1 MTAAEDKLRDY
12 LKRATADLRRTRS
25 ELEAREARDS
35 EPIAIVSMSCRFPGG
50 VTSPEE
56 LWQLLEGGTDAIA
69 GFPANRG
76 WDLAGLY
83 DPDASASG
91 KSYVRE
97 GGFLYDADTFDAAFF
112 GVSPREASAMDP
124 QQRLLLEASW
134 EAVERAGIDPHTL
147 KGSPT
152 GVYFGVIAQEYGPRL
167 YESAREV
174 EGHLLTGNT
183 ISVASGRVSY
193 FLGLEGPALTIDTAC
208 SSSLV
213 SLHLAAQAL
222 RRGECTMALVG
233 GVAVM
238 SSPGG
243 FVELSRQ
250 RVLSPSGRC
259 KAFSADADG
268 TNWGEGVGV
277 LLVERLSVARELGHP
292 VLAVLRGSAANQD
305 GASNGLSAPSG
316 PAQQRVIRQ
325 ALRSARLGADEV
337 DAVDAHGTGTSLG
350 DPIEAQALL
359 ATYGQNRPA
368 GRPLWLG
375 SLKSN
380 IGHTQAAAGVG
391 SVIKMVLALRHGV
404 LPRTLHVSEPTGHVD
419 WSGGGVRLLTDPV
432 PWPAGERVRRAGV
445 SSFGISGTNAHVILE
460 EAPPAPQQ
468 AEKAPP
474 VDGPRA
480 PHVPVALSGTDA
492 AALRA
497 QAVRWRDH
505 LAARPGLTPAGLALS
520 STSARAALEHRAVV
534 VAGDRDELLA
544 GLDALAEDRPLPRLA
559 TGSVTTTGAPVF
571 VFPGQGAQWPRMGAE
586 LLTQSQVFA
595 DSARACDEALS
606 AFLDWSVLDVLTGA
620 EGAPSMERVDVAQPV
635 LFTVIVSLA
644 RLWRSY
650 GVEPAAVVGHSQG
663 EVAAAHV
670 AGGLSLRDAAR
681 VVAVRS
687 RLWRRLAGQGAML
700 SVMAPAEQ
708 VRAWIEPWSDRI
720 GVAAVNGPATVTVSG
735 DPGALAELGATLSAQ
750 GARRWQIPGA
760 DVAGHSPQVDPF
772 EQELLQELAA
782 VEPRPLEVPFYST
795 VHGGLLEQGRL
806 DAAYWYG
813 NIRRPVEFEAAV
825 RSLLDAGHRTFIE
838 VSPHP
843 VLTNSVR
850 ETAEDAAAEVVV
862 VDTLRRG
869 SGGWERFL
877 LSMAQAHVHGVSP
890 HWPAVHEGSGGERAE
905 LPTYG
910 FQRRRYWV
918 EPPARRAPDGD
929 TTFWTAVE
937 HADLPVLS
945 RALGLEEGALDTV
958 VPALR
963 SWRERRREDSAV
975 DSWRYRV
982 TWRPAAHTAPPRLR
996 GSWPL
1001 VIPQG
1006 YEEDS
1011 LTLLAERALTAHGAE
1026 PVRIVVDAAA
1036 AERGAVLPD
1045 GLETAAGVLS
1055 LLALDKRP
1063 YGRVPEVS
1071 AGLAATAALV
1081 QELGDIKVTAP
1092 LWCLTYGAVSTG
1104 GPDGPAA
1111 PAQAQ
1116 IWGLGRV
1123 VALEHPERWG
1133 GLIDVAGAVTEE
1145 SGRRLAQA
1153 LGGPEDQVAVRPAGT
1168 FVRRLVRAPLAG
1180 RTPGRPWRPRGIAL
1194 VTGGTGAL
1202 GAQVARRLA
1211 AGGAEHVV
1219 LTGRRGPGAA
1229 GAQAL
1234 RGELEALGA
1243 RVTIAACDV
1252 ADRAAVAEL
1261 VSALTADGSIVRTV
1275 VHAAGV
1281 GEWSPLAEADVSS
1294 WSDVVAAKVAGAVNL
1309 AELVDPAGLDAF
1321 VLFSSISA
1329 TWGSGN
1335 QAGYAAANSFLDALA
1350 ERLRA
1355 QGVAATSVAWG
1366 AWAGEGMAAGGSFT
1380 EHFRR
1385 RGLLE
1390 MAPEPALT
1398 ALWQA
1403 VEHQESCLTVSN
1415 MDWSLFV
1422 PGFTMARPRPLIEEI
1437 DEVRLAL
1444 DADDAA
1450 GGDEGALRGELAG
1463 LSPAA
1468 RERRLLELVRVQ
1480 AAATLG
1486 HSGPEGIAPGQA
1498 FKDLG
1503 FDSLT
1508 AVELRNRLR
1517 RLCGLPLPTT
1527 LVFDRPTPRAVA
1539 QFLHTELSGAD
1550 GGGPDEEIRTLLAAI
1565 PRERLE
1571 SSDLL
1576 GHLRALAQSHSPA
1589 AAHPA
1594 PAGPAGAAGAGD
1606 TPGTVTIDSMDGI
1619 ESMDADEL
1627 VAMAL
1632 RAAD

>member
-1 MTAAEDKLRDY
+1 MTAAEEKLRDY

-25 ELEAREARDS
+25 ELEAVEARES

-50 VTSPEE
+50 VSSPED
-56 LWQLLEGGTDAIA
+56 LWQLLEDGTDAISA
-69 GFPANRG
+69 FPADRG
-76 WDLAGLY
+76 WDLTGLY

-91 KSYVRE
+91 RSYVRE
-97 GGFLYDADTFDAAFF
+97 GGFLDDADAFDAAFF
-112 GVSPREASAMDP
+112 GVSPREAGAMDP

-134 EAVERAGIDPHTL
+134 EAIERAGIDPYAL
-147 KGSPT
+147 KGTRT
-152 GVYFGVIAQEYGPRL
+152 GVYVGVIAQEYGPRL
-167 YESAREV
+167 YEAAPDV
-174 EGHLLTGNT
+174 EGHRATGNAA
-183 ISVASGRVSY
+183 SVASGRVSY
-193 FLGLEGPALTIDTAC
+193 FLGLEGPAMTIDTAC

-233 GVAVM
+233 GVTVM
-238 SSPGG
+238 SSPGC

-250 RVLSPSGRC
+250 RVLSTSARC
-259 KAFSADADG
+259 KSFSADADG
-268 TNWGEGVGV
+268 TNSSEGIGV

-325 ALRSARLGADEV
+325 ALDSARLTPDQV

-359 ATYGQNRPA
+359 ATYGQGRPA
-368 GRPLWLG
+368 DRPLWLG

-404 LPRTLHVSEPTGHVD
+404 LPRTLHVTEPTGHVD
-419 WSGGGVRLLTDPV
+419 WSSGGVRLLTDPV
-432 PWPAGERVRRAGV
+432 PWPAGDRVRRAGV

-460 EAPPAPQQ
+460 EAPPEP
-468 AEKAPP
+468 ERTEE
-474 VDGPRA
+474 PRA
-480 PHVPVALSGTDA
+480 ALDGAAAHGRHVPVALSGTDA
-492 AALRA
+492 AALRV

-505 LAARPGLTPAGLALS
+505 LAGRPDLGPAALALP
-520 STSARAALEHRAVV
+520 STTTRAALDHRAVV
-534 VAGDRDELLA
+534 VAGDRDELMA
-544 GLDALAEDRPLPRLA
+544 GLDALAEDRPLPCLA
-559 TGSVTTTGAPVF
+559 TGSVATSGAPVF

-586 LLTQSQVFA
+586 LLGQSETF
-595 DSARACDEALS
+595 RASVLECDQALS
-606 AFLDWSVLDVLTGA
+606 AFLDWSVLDVLTEA
-620 EGAPSMERVDVAQPV
+620 EGAPSMDRVDVAQPV

-670 AGGLSLRDAAR
+670 AGGLSLEDAAR

-687 RLWRRLAGQGAML
+687 KLWRRLAGQGAML

-708 VRAWIEPWSDRI
+708 VRAWIEPWSESI

-735 DPGALAELGATLSAQ
+735 DPGALAELGAKLSAE

-772 EQELLQELAA
+772 ERELLEELAPIS
-782 VEPRPLEVPFYST
+782 PRPLTVPFYST
-795 VHGGLLEQGRL
+795 VRGGLLETERV
-806 DAAYWYG
+806 DAAYWYE
-813 NIRRPVEFEAAV
+813 NIRRPVEFERTV

-850 ETAEDAAAEVVV
+850 ETAEDADAEVVV
-862 VDTLRRG
+862 VDTLRRAA
-869 SGGWERFL
+869 GGWDRFL

-890 HWPAVHEGSGGERAE
+890 DWRTVDEGHQDADGGHVE

-910 FQRRRYWV
+910 FQRRRHWV
-918 EPPARRAPDGD
+918 EPPSHRAPEGD
-929 TTFWTAVE
+929 ASFWTAVDR
-937 HADLPVLS
+937 ADLPVLS
-945 RALGLEEGALDTV
+945 RALGLDESALDTV

-963 SWRERRREDSAV
+963 SWRERQQEDSVV

-982 TWRPAAHTAPPRLR
+982 TWRPAAAQTAPPRLS
-996 GSWPL
+996 GVWPL
-1001 VIPQG
+1001 VVPLG
-1006 YEEDS
+1006 YEEDA
-1011 LTLLAERALTAHGAE
+1011 LTLIAERALTAHGAQ

-1036 AERGAVLPD
+1036 VERGGVLPD
-1045 GLETAAGVLS
+1045 GAESAAGVLS

-1063 YGRVPEVS
+1063 YGRVPGVS

-1081 QELGDIKVTAP
+1081 QELGDALVTAP
-1092 LWCLTYGAVSTG
+1092 LWCLTFGATSADGPG
-1104 GPDGPAA
+1104 GSGPSEGPAA

-1116 IWGLGRV
+1116 VWGLGRV
-1123 VALEHPERWG
+1123 VGLEHPDRWG
-1133 GLIDVAGAVTEE
+1133 GLIDVAGPVTEE
-1145 SGRRLAQA
+1145 TGRRLAEA
-1153 LGGPEDQVAVRPAGT
+1153 LGGREDQVAVCPSGT

-1180 RTPGRPWRPRGIAL
+1180 RTPGRPWRARGIAL
-1194 VTGGTGAL
+1194 ITGGTGAL
-1202 GAQVARRLA
+1202 GAHVARRLVA
-1211 AGGAEHVV
+1211 DGAEHVV
-1219 LTGRRGPGAA
+1219 LTSRRGPGTPS
-1229 GAQAL
+1229 AQAL
-1234 RGELEALGA
+1234 RAELEALGA
-1243 RVTIAACDV
+1243 RVTVAACDV
-1252 ADRAAVAEL
+1252 ADRAAVADL
-1261 VSALTADGSIVRTV
+1261 VSGLTADGSVVRTV

-1281 GEWSPLAEADVSS
+1281 GEWSPLSEADVST

-1309 AELVDPAGLDAF
+1309 AELVDGAGLDAF

-1335 QAGYAAANSFLDALA
+1335 QAGYAAANSFLDSWA

-1355 QGVAATSVAWG
+1355 QGLPATSVAWG
-1366 AWAGEGMAAGGSFT
+1366 AWAGEGMAADDSFE

-1390 MAPEPALT
+1390 MSPELALT

-1403 VEHQESCLTVSN
+1403 VEHQETSLTVSN

-1422 PGFTMARPRPLIEEI
+1422 PGFTMARARPLIEDI
-1437 DEVRLAL
+1437 DEVRLVL
-1444 DADDAA
+1444 EADDAA
-1450 GGDEGALRGELAG
+1450 DSDDTSLRTELVG
-1463 LSPAA
+1463 LSSAA

-1486 HSGPEGIAPGQA
+1486 HAGPEGIAPGQA

-1517 RLCGLPLPTT
+1517 RISGLRLPTT
-1527 LVFDRPTPRAVA
+1527 LVFDHPTSRAVA
-1539 QFLHTELSGAD
+1539 RFLHTELFD
-1550 GGGPDEEIRTLLAAI
+1550 VDDTGGPDEEIRTLLAAI

-1571 SSDLL
+1571 SSNLL
-1576 GHLRALAQSHSPA
+1576 EQLRRLAQGRGT
-1589 AAHPA
+1589 A
-1594 PAGPAGAAGAGD
+1594 PAESV
-1606 TPGTVTIDSMDGI
+1606 PGTSGF

-1627 VAMAL
+1627 IEMAL
-1632 RAAD
+1632 RTAD

>member
-1 MTAAEDKLRDY
+1 MTAAEEKLRDY

-25 ELEAREARDS
+25 ELEAAEAKES
-35 EPIAIVSMSCRFPGG
+35 EPVAIVSMSCRFPGG
-50 VTSPEE
+50 VGSPED
-56 LWQLLEGGTDAIA
+56 LWRLLEDGTDAISA
-69 GFPANRG
+69 FPADRG

-83 DPDASASG
+83 DPDASVSG
-91 KSYVRE
+91 RSYVRE
-97 GGFLYDADTFDAAFF
+97 GGFLDDAGAFDAAFF
-112 GVSPREASAMDP
+112 GISPREAGAMDP

-147 KGSPT
+147 RGTQT

-167 YESAREV
+167 YEAAPEV
-174 EGHLLTGNT
+174 EGHRATGNAA
-183 ISVASGRVSY
+183 SVASGRVSY
-193 FLGLEGPALTIDTAC
+193 FLGLEGPAMTIDTAC

-233 GVAVM
+233 GVTVM
-238 SSPGG
+238 SSPGC

-250 RVLSPSGRC
+250 RVLSASGRC
-259 KAFSADADG
+259 RSFSADADG
-268 TNWGEGVGV
+268 TNSSEGIGV

-316 PAQQRVIRQ
+316 AAQQRVIRQ
-325 ALRSARLGADEV
+325 ALAGARLTADQV
-337 DAVDAHGTGTSLG
+337 DAVDAHGTGTALG

-359 ATYGQNRPA
+359 ATYGRGRDA
-368 GRPLWLG
+368 ERPLWLG

-391 SVIKMVLALRHGV
+391 SVIKMVLALRHQV
-404 LPRTLHVSEPTGHVD
+404 LPRTLHVTEPTGHVD
-419 WSGGGVRLLTDPV
+419 WSSGGVRLLTDPV
-432 PWPAGERVRRAGV
+432 PWPAGERVRRAGI

-460 EAPPAPQQ
+460 EAPPEPAP
-468 AEKAPP
+468 AEEPGAAAGGSA
-474 VDGPRA
+474 DGRP
-480 PHVPVALSGTDA
+480 VPVALSGTDA

-505 LAARPGLTPAGLALS
+505 LAARPGLGPADLGPA
-520 STSARAALEHRAVV
+520 STTARAALEHRAVV
-534 VAGDRDELLA
+534 VAGDRQELLA
-544 GLDALAEDRPLPRLA
+544 GLEALAEDRPLPCLA
-559 TGSVTTTGAPVF
+559 TGAATGGAPVF
-571 VFPGQGAQWPRMGAE
+571 VFPGQGAQWPRMGVE
-586 LLTQSQVFA
+586 LLGRSETF
-595 DSARACDEALS
+595 RASVLECDRALS
-606 AFLDWSVLDVLTGA
+606 AFLDWSVLDVLTEA
-620 EGAPSMERVDVAQPV
+620 EGAPSMDRVDVAQPV

-670 AGGLSLRDAAR
+670 AGGLSLEDAAR

-687 RLWRRLAGQGAML
+687 RLWRRLAGRGAML

-708 VRAWIEPWSDRI
+708 VRAWIEPWSESI

-735 DPGALAELGATLSAQ
+735 DPGALAELGARLSAE

-772 EQELLQELAA
+772 ERELLEELAQ
-782 VEPRPLEVPFYST
+782 VSPRPPAVPFYST
-795 VHGGLLEQGRL
+795 VRGGLLEGGLL
-806 DAAYWYG
+806 DAAYWYE
-813 NIRRPVEFEAAV
+813 NIRRPVEFERTV

-850 ETAEDAAAEVVV
+850 ETAEDVEAEVAV
-862 VDTLRRG
+862 VDTLRRAA
-869 SGGWERFL
+869 GGWDRFL
-877 LSMAQAHVHGVSP
+877 LSLAQAHVHGVCVN
-890 HWPAVHEGSGGERAE
+890 WRAVHGTEQEGAGGRHVE

-910 FQRRRYWV
+910 FQRRRHWAA
-918 EPPARRAPDGD
+918 PPSQRAPQGD
-929 TTFWTAVE
+929 ASFWAAVDR
-937 HADLPVLS
+937 ADLPVLS
-945 RALGLEEGALDTV
+945 RALGLEGSALETA

-963 SWRERRREDSAV
+963 SWRERQQEGSV
-975 DSWRYRV
+975 LDSWRYRV
-982 TWRPAAHTAPPRLR
+982 TWRRAAAQAAPPRLSGR
-996 GSWPL
+996 WPL
-1001 VIPQG
+1001 VVPLG
-1006 YEEDS
+1006 YEEDA
-1011 LTLLAERALTAHGAE
+1011 LTLLAERALSAHGAQ

-1036 AERGAVLPD
+1036 VERGGVLPE
-1045 GLETAAGVLS
+1045 GVQEAAGVLS

-1063 YGRVPEVS
+1063 YGRVPGLS
-1071 AGLAATAALV
+1071 TGLAATAALV
-1081 QELGDIKVTAP
+1081 QELGDELVTAP
-1092 LWCLTYGAVSTG
+1092 LWCLTSGAVSTG
-1104 GPDGPAA
+1104 AGSGPARGPAA

-1116 IWGLGRV
+1116 VWGLGRV
-1123 VALEHPERWG
+1123 VGLEHPDRWG
-1133 GLIDVAGAVTEE
+1133 GLVDVAGAVTEE
-1145 SGRRLAQA
+1145 TGRQLAGV
-1153 LGGPEDQVAVRPAGT
+1153 LGGGEDQVAVRPSGT

-1180 RTPGRPWRPRGIAL
+1180 RAPDRPWRARGIAL

-1202 GAQVARRLA
+1202 GAHVARRLA
-1211 AGGAEHVV
+1211 ADGAEHVV
-1219 LTGRRGPGAA
+1219 LTGRRGPEAPSA
-1229 GAQAL
+1229 RAL
-1234 RGELEALGA
+1234 RAELEALGA

-1252 ADRAAVAEL
+1252 ADRAAVADL
-1261 VSALTADGSIVRTV
+1261 VSGLTADGSVVRTV

-1281 GEWSPLAEADVSS
+1281 GEWGPLSEADVST

-1309 AELVDPAGLDAF
+1309 AELVDGAHLDAF

-1335 QAGYAAANSFLDALA
+1335 QAGYAAANSFLDSWA
-1350 ERLRA
+1350 EHLRA
-1355 QGVAATSVAWG
+1355 RGWPATSVAWG
-1366 AWAGEGMAAGGSFT
+1366 AWAGEGMAAGGSFE

-1390 MAPEPALT
+1390 MSPEPALA

-1403 VEHQESCLTVSN
+1403 VEHRETSLTVSN

-1422 PGFTMARPRPLIEEI
+1422 PGFTMARARPLIEDI
-1437 DEVRLAL
+1437 DEVRQVLAAD
-1444 DADDAA
+1444 DADD
-1450 GGDEGALRGELAG
+1450 GGGTSLRAELAG

-1468 RERRLLELVRVQ
+1468 QERRLLELVRVQ

-1486 HSGPEGIAPGQA
+1486 HAGPEGIAAGQA

-1517 RLCGLPLPTT
+1517 RISGLRLPTT
-1527 LVFDRPTPRAVA
+1527 LVFDHPTSRAVA
-1539 QFLHTELSGAD
+1539 RFLRAQLFGAD
-1550 GGGPDEEIRTLLAAI
+1550 GGTGPDEEIRTLLAAI

-1571 SSDLL
+1571 SSNLL
-1576 GHLRALAQSHSPA
+1576 EQLRRLAQ
-1589 AAHPA
+1589 
-1594 PAGPAGAAGAGD
+1594 GQGAGSAK
-1606 TPGTVTIDSMDGI
+1606 PVPVTSSGF
-1619 ESMDADEL
+1619 EAMDADEL
-1627 VAMAL
+1627 IEMAL
-1632 RAAD
+1632 RTAE